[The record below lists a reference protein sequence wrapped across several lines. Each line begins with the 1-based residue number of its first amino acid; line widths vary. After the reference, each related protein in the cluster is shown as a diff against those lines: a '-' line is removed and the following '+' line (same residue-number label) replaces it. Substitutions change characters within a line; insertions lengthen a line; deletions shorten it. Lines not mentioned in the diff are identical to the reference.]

1 MGLVLMIHLIKGKYI
16 MFTYVHIKEN
26 FTIAFNGNIYMV
38 IDTLI
43 DISVKFNSYEDALE
57 YIEYALMETI

>member
-1 MGLVLMIHLIKGKYI
+1 
-16 MFTYVHIKEN
+16 
-26 FTIAFNGNIYMV
+26 MV

-43 DISVKFNSYEDALE
+43 DISYKFNSYEDALE

>member
-1 MGLVLMIHLIKGKYI
+1 

-38 IDTLI
+38 IDTLL
-43 DISVKFNSYEDALE
+43 DISVKFNSYDDALE
-57 YIEYALMETI
+57 YIEYALIETI

>member
-1 MGLVLMIHLIKGKYI
+1 
-16 MFTYVHIKEN
+16 MFKYVHIKEN

-43 DISVKFNSYEDALE
+43 DVSVKFNSYDDALE
-57 YIEYALMETI
+57 YIESETI